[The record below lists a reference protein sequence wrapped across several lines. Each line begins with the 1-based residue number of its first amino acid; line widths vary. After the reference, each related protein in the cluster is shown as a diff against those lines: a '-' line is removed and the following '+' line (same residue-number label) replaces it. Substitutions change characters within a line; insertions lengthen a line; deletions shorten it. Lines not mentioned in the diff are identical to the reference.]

1 MMEPE
6 AMSRFALKSDQ
17 QGLELVNPSEGSLT
31 DETALVY
38 HRVEISF
45 ASTLDLLSVAL
56 VLRNVGLD
64 PAIPQHF
71 SRRSRIEATIRIE
84 ARTFVVQSTSSHVSK
99 DVLEL
104 LNKLVSIIMI
114 ASYDACRCNNVAVG
128 IGYRQDIAGLG
139 LLSALIGN
147 FFAPFFAALWLPSRL
162 SSDKFNSPL
171 MVMTL
176 ASKSRWRLPSVLHL
190 RK

>member
-1 MMEPE
+1 MMEAKTVSCFP
-6 AMSRFALKSDQ
+6 LKSDQ

-31 DETALVY
+31 DKAALV
-38 HRVEISF
+38 HNSVEVSF
-45 ASTLDLLSVAL
+45 ASTFDCLSIAL

-104 LNKLVSIIMI
+104 LNKLISIIMI
-114 ASYDACRCNNVAVG
+114 ASYDARRCKNVAVR

-162 SSDKFNSPL
+162 SSDTFNSPL

>member
-17 QGLELVNPSEGSLT
+17 QGLEFVNPSEGSLI

-45 ASTLDLLSVAL
+45 ASRLDLLSVAL
-56 VLRNVGLD
+56 VLRNVRLD

-114 ASYDACRCNNVAVG
+114 AGNDARRRENIAVS
-128 IGYRQDIAGLG
+128 IGYREDIARLCLLAALLG
-139 LLSALIGN
+139 D
-147 FFAPFFAALWLPSRL
+147 FFAPFFAALWLPSML

-171 MVMTL
+171 IVIIL
-176 ASKSRWRLPSVLHL
+176 ASNRRCKLPSRLHF

>member
-1 MMEPE
+1 MME
-6 AMSRFALKSDQ
+6 AKTMSCFPLKSDQ

-31 DETALVY
+31 DKAALV
-38 HRVEISF
+38 HNRVEMSF
-45 ASTLDLLSVAL
+45 ASPFDCLSIAL

-64 PAIPQHF
+64 TTIPQHLPCG
-71 SRRSRIEATIRIE
+71 SSVKAAIGVEDG
-84 ARTFVVQSTSSHVSK
+84 TFVDQSTSLHVSK
-99 DVLEL
+99 DVLQL

-114 ASYDACRCNNVAVG
+114 AGNDTCRRENVAIS
-128 IGYRQDIAGLG
+128 IGYREDIAGLC
-139 LLSALIGN
+139 LLSSLVGD

-171 MVMTL
+171 MVIIL
-176 ASKSRWRLPSVLHL
+176 ASKRRWRLPSLLHL